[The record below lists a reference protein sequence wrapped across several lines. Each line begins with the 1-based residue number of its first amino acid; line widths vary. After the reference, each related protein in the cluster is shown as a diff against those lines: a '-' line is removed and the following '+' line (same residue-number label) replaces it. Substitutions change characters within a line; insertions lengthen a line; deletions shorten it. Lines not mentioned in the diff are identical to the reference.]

1 MHIIVHTCHTQHSV
15 IMFPL
20 NFQAVIIHN
29 IFYCLGHSN
38 NVYDDDDDSSDA
50 VWWSERGSLCV
61 AEHYRV
67 TTHPCSVCLHPSVL
81 WHCWLGGRKG
91 IRPVKNW
98 VWCAVVVVC
107 LELGADLHVAQLMSL
122 PLTVSCFSKI
132 QIGFTF
138 LVPAHLGSPRQRA
151 VKRVCV
157 YTSMQWY
164 CAADAVARQLTWR
177 KSMTYSSPTLW
188 NSQSVVLRPINLL
201 PFWLVCTAQLQS

>member
-29 IFYCLGHSN
+29 SFYCLGHSN
-38 NVYDDDDDSSDA
+38 NVYDDDDDDSSDA
-50 VWWSERGSLCV
+50 VCWSERGSLCGR
-61 AEHYRV
+61 ALSCHC
-67 TTHPCSVCLHPSVL
+67 TSMQCMPSVL

-107 LELGADLHVAQLMSL
+107 LELGADLHMARMMSL

-132 QIGFTF
+132 QTGFTS
-138 LVPAHLGSPRQRA
+138 LVPAHPGSPR
-151 VKRVCV
+151 
-157 YTSMQWY
+157 
-164 CAADAVARQLTWR
+164 
-177 KSMTYSSPTLW
+177 
-188 NSQSVVLRPINLL
+188 
-201 PFWLVCTAQLQS
+201 